1 MVEPFHHSL
10 LIDSTQRAHPSPG
23 WLLVDPARPRITPL
37 PRDQWPAEVTGLLDS
52 LRALIGHDMNLFS
65 TLARHPKLYRRFT
78 VFGNHVRMK
87 SSLRSRDRE
96 LLILRTCWL
105 CDCNYDFVHHITVGR
120 ALGIEGDEIE
130 RIKQGPDAVGWGE
143 FDAAL
148 LRSADE
154 LHGNGCIS
162 DATWSTLAAK
172 FSTEQLMDVVFC
184 VGQYVLV
191 SMAVKSFGVQLEDW
205 AHDHQVARS
214 LPAQMTPDTT
224 TTQQFRREENRQ

>member
-1 MVEPFHHSL
+1 
-10 LIDSTQRAHPSPG
+10 
-23 WLLVDPARPRITPL
+23 
-37 PRDQWPAEVTGLLDS
+37 
-52 LRALIGHDMNLFS
+52 MNFFS
-65 TLARHPKLYRRFT
+65 TLARYPKLYKRFV

-105 CDCNYDFVHHITVGR
+105 CDGTYDFTHHLTVGR

-130 RIKQGPDAVGWGE
+130 RIKEGPDAAGWSD

-148 LRSADE
+148 LRAADE
-154 LHGNGCIS
+154 LHADAFVS
-162 DATWSTLAAK
+162 DATWSTLAERY
-172 FSTEQLMDVVFC
+172 STEQLMDVVFC

-191 SMAVKSFGVQLEDW
+191 SMAVNSFGVQLEDW

-214 LPAQMTPDTT
+214 LP
-224 TTQQFRREENRQ
+224 RR

>member
-1 MVEPFHHSL
+1 MQLAE
-10 LIDSTQRAHPSPG
+10 
-23 WLLVDPARPRITPL
+23 PRITPVE
-37 PRDQWPAEVTGLLDS
+37 PEQWPEDVKELLLS
-52 LRALIGHDMNLFS
+52 IRELIGYDMNLFS
-65 TLARHPKLYRRFT
+65 TLARHPKLYKRFA

-105 CDCNYDFVHHITVGR
+105 SDCAYDFTHHITVGR
-120 ALGIEGDEIE
+120 ALGIEGEQIE
-130 RIKQGPDAVGWGE
+130 RIKQGPDADGWTE

-154 LHGNGCIS
+154 LHADGFIS
-162 DATWSTLAAK
+162 DATWATLAERY
-172 FSTEQLMDVVFC
+172 STEQLMDVVFC

-205 AHDHQVARS
+205 AHDHEVARS
-214 LPAQMTPDTT
+214 LPP
-224 TTQQFRREENRQ
+224 R